1 MYNRK
6 MEKISEKKR
15 FSIIKRV
22 KSVNHAFRGL
32 EVLLKTTHNFWGH
45 LFFAVLVV
53 YLGVSIG
60 ISQIEWM
67 IIVLLI
73 GFVLVT
79 EAINTAIEIDIDLTS
94 PNYHPYA
101 KDTKDVAAAAVAL
114 SILTAGIIG
123 LIIFLPKILALYM

>member
-1 MYNRK
+1 

-22 KSVNHAFRGL
+22 KSANHAFHGL

-45 LFFAVLVV
+45 LFFAALVV
-53 YLGVSIG
+53 YLGVAIG
-60 ISQIEWM
+60 ISQIEWL

-73 GFVLVT
+73 GFVLVI

-94 PNYHPYA
+94 PTYHPYA

-114 SILTAGIIG
+114 SVLTACIVG
-123 LIIFLPKILALYM
+123 LIIFLPKILELYM